1 MNETIEKKH
10 SKLGIASC
18 VIALLTWFYL
28 AVLVYLVYF
37 NDNFTRY
44 ISDNYLPRNSGM
56 ADFSGLGT
64 ALVLLLIFF
73 VAIPVGGHLTG
84 LVFGF
89 LGAVQ
94 RTKKK
99 TFAVAGLVMNLLIF
113 FSGIFF
119 YIAGIFSGK
128 S

>member
-1 MNETIEKKH
+1 MNETIDKKH

-18 VIALLTWFYL
+18 VIAVLTWIYL
-28 AVLVYLVYF
+28 AVLIYLVYYNEGF
-37 NDNFTRY
+37 MRY
-44 ISDNYLPRNSGM
+44 IDRNVLPSNSGM

-73 VAIPVGGHLTG
+73 VVIPIAGHLTG

-89 LGAVQ
+89 IGAVQ
-94 RTKKK
+94 GTKKK
-99 TFAVAGLVMNLLIF
+99 TFAVAGLIMNLLIF
-113 FSGIFF
+113 FSGTFL
-119 YIAGIFSGK
+119 YIVGIFSGK